1 MAMDT
6 RLCTGTRLICFNLVV
21 ALVIF
26 YFVFYMFASVL
37 VGAFRI
43 QTFDGKIPF
52 DFKSCCVETHQNIV
66 NLLALVLTY
75 MVSTGIFLIFIRQ
88 RIWDYAI
95 TISIIHLGVS
105 CAVMQDFPSN
115 WHWWLAYGL
124 SVLFMIVLGQI
135 GLCCCCKEKTEI
147 ATSRRNLVT

>member
-1 MAMDT
+1 MNT
-6 RLCTGTRLICFNLVV
+6 RFCSGTRLICFNLWV

-26 YFVFYMFASVL
+26 YFVFYMFSSVL
-37 VGAFRI
+37 VGAFKI

-52 DFKSCCVETHQNIV
+52 DFKNCCVDNDQDIV

-75 MVSTGIFLIFIRQ
+75 VVSTGIFLIFIRQ

-95 TISIIHLGVS
+95 TISLIHLGIS
-105 CAVMQDFPSN
+105 CAVMQDFPTN

-124 SVLFMIVLGQI
+124 SVLFMIVIGQI
-135 GLCCCCKEKTEI
+135 ALCCCCKEKTDRV
-147 ATSRRNLVT
+147 ASTQNLVT